1 MADILVIDD
10 EPHYRSAL
18 KRALELEGHEVRT
31 AADGEEGVV
40 EYRRAPADLVI
51 GDLYMPRKSGL
62 QAILDLRTE
71 FAGARIIAIT
81 GSVSGLSG
89 YKLQAAAAV
98 GAQRTLRKPFD
109 DVQLLEA
116 VRAVLGEEG
125 KAQPG

>member
-51 GDLYMPRKSGL
+51 VDLYMPRKSGL